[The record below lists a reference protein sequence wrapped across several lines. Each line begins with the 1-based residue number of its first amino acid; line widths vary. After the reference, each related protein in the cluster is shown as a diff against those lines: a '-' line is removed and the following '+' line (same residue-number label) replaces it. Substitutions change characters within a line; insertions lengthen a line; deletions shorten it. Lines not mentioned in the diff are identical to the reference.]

1 MNYLKIGS
9 WEELVMKIC
18 KKVIGVVMAMLML
31 FSMAACGSKGEGTPT
46 EGGKAT
52 PEEAVKAAQA
62 KMQEVKSLESEM
74 IMDMAMSSGE
84 QNLKMKTNAN
94 MVTFEDPM
102 KLKMTMIMDVG
113 EELGGIQKMEM
124 YADEVDGNTTLYMN
138 MMDTWYKQSIP
149 AEQLSEYDTQ
159 ESMDTYLDGSSAL
172 KEVGT
177 EQVNG
182 ADATRYD
189 GIISGDA
196 LKETME
202 TSGALE
208 NLRPMLE
215 SANMQAEEIYKDLK
229 DISVSIWIDTE
240 GYPVKCEMDMTDMMQ
255 SLMTKVMEASGATE
269 EQNIN
274 VDTMKVSITSKNF
287 NNATDFEIPEEAKNA
302 VEM

>member
-1 MNYLKIGS
+1 
-9 WEELVMKIC
+9 MKFY
-18 KKVIGVVMAMLML
+18 KKVIGIVIAMLMM
-31 FSMAACGSKGEGTPT
+31 FSMVACSNSGEVSST
-46 EGGKAT
+46 ESEKTT

-74 IMDMAMSSGE
+74 TMDMEMSSGE

-102 KLKMTMIMDVG
+102 KLKMTMIMDMG

-124 YADEVDGNTTLYMN
+124 YADEVDGTTTMYMD
-138 MMDTWYKQSIP
+138 MMGTWYKQTVP

-159 ESMDTYLDGSSAL
+159 ESMNTYLDGSSSL

-177 EQVNG
+177 EQING
-182 ADATRYD
+182 ADATKYD

-202 TSGALE
+202 ASGTLE

-215 SANMQAEEIYKDLK
+215 G
-229 DISVSIWIDTE
+229 T
-240 GYPVKCEMDMTDMMQ
+240 
-255 SLMTKVMEASGATE
+255 
-269 EQNIN
+269 NI
-274 VDTMKVSITSKNF
+274 
-287 NNATDFEIPEEAKNA
+287 
-302 VEM
+302 

>member
-31 FSMAACGSKGEGTPT
+31 FSMAACGSKGEGTPA
-46 EGGKAT
+46 ESGKAT

-74 IMDMAMSSGE
+74 VIDRAMSSGE
-84 QNLKMKTNAN
+84 QSLKIKTNIN
-94 MVTFEDPM
+94 TITFEDPM
-102 KLKMTMIMDVG
+102 KLKMTMTMEAN
-113 EELGGIQKMEM
+113 EELGGVQKTEM

-138 MMDTWYKQSIP
+138 VMDTWYKQTIP
-149 AEQLSEYDTQ
+149 AEQLSQYDAQ
-159 ESMDTYLDGSSAL
+159 ENMNTYLDSSLSL
-172 KEVGT
+172 KEVGI

-202 TSGALE
+202 KSGVLE
-208 NLRPMLE
+208 NFGPILE
-215 SANMQAEEIYKDLK
+215 SINIQAEEIYKDLK
-229 DISVSIWIDTE
+229 DISVSIWINAE
-240 GYPVKCEMDMTDMMQ
+240 GYSVKCEADMTDIMQ

>member
-1 MNYLKIGS
+1 
-9 WEELVMKIC
+9 MKFY
-18 KKVIGVVMAMLML
+18 KKVIGVVVAMLML
-31 FSMAACGSKGEGTPT
+31 FSMAACGGNKGEGAPA
-46 EGGKAT
+46 ESGKTT
-52 PEEAVKAAQA
+52 PEEAVKAAQT

-74 IMDMAMSSGE
+74 IMDMAMSSGG
-84 QNLKMKTNAN
+84 QSLKMKTNAN

-102 KLKMTMIMDVG
+102 KLKISMTMDMG
-113 EELGGIQKMEM
+113 EEFGGAQEMEM
-124 YADEVDGNTTLYMN
+124 YADEVDGSTTLYMN
-138 MMDTWYKQSIP
+138 MMDTWYKQTVP
-149 AEQLSEYDTQ
+149 AEQLAEYDTQ
-159 ESMDTYLDGSSAL
+159 ENMNTYLDGSSSL
-172 KEVGT
+172 KEAGT

-215 SANMQAEEIYKDLK
+215 GTNIQAEEIYKDLK

-255 SLMTKVMEASGATE
+255 SLMTKIMEAGGATE
-269 EQNIN
+269 EQNVN
-274 VDTMKVSITSKNF
+274 VDVMKVSITSKNF

>member
-1 MNYLKIGS
+1 
-9 WEELVMKIC
+9 MKFY
-18 KKVIGVVMAMLML
+18 KKVIGIVIAMLMM
-31 FSMAACGSKGEGTPT
+31 FSMVACSSSGEVSST
-46 EGGKAT
+46 ESEKTT

-74 IMDMAMSSGE
+74 TMDMEMSSGE

-102 KLKMTMIMDVG
+102 KLKMTMIMDMG

-124 YADEVDGNTTLYMN
+124 YADEVDGTTTMYMD
-138 MMDTWYKQSIP
+138 MMGTWYKQTVP

-159 ESMDTYLDGSSAL
+159 ESMNTYLDGSSSL

-177 EQVNG
+177 EQING
-182 ADATRYD
+182 ADATKYD

-202 TSGALE
+202 ASGTLE

-215 SANMQAEEIYKDLK
+215 GTNIQAEEIYKDLE

-240 GYPVKCEMDMTDMMQ
+240 GYPVKCDMDMTDMMQ
-255 SLMTKVMEASGATE
+255 SMMTKIIEASGTE
-269 EQNIN
+269 GQQSIN
-274 VDTMKVSITSKNF
+274 VDTMKISITSKNF

-302 VEM
+302 TEM